1 MSPFRRSSS
10 RHPSSAACRP
20 GFSSTGC
27 SPTQFL
33 SDHFP
38 AHDLPPEPPFLHS
51 QPSQLSRELRE
62 RLLCLSY
69 RAFLQAVLHFLSVSG
84 YAQVIPTGRQG
95 FKGRNTGGGW
105 DLEAQ
110 GFGDRGEAVR
120 AIAQVKQFRTL
131 SVQQR
136 TVDELRGCL
145 LRAGADEAWLIT
157 LSTFSAP
164 AQAAAQAGGGTAPIR
179 LLDGQALT
187 EQMIRHQVGICREGK
202 EWVVNNRYFQSL
214 EQRFSRESAT
224 NMTLKNER
232 PGDTRPDVKPEPSPE
247 GTRRGGTTVPPRG
260 KPFSRRG
267 RSEEPAA
274 IVRVTILCGRYP
286 QD

>member
-1 MSPFRRSSS
+1 MSATPISS
-10 RHPSSAACRP
+10 RRDPFSATVRP
-20 GFSSTGC
+20 GFASTDFSS
-27 SPTQFL
+27 S
-33 SDHFP
+33 HFP
-38 AHDLPPEPPFLHS
+38 AHDLPSEPPFLHS
-51 QPSQLSRELRE
+51 SPKPSRLSRELRE
-62 RLLCLSY
+62 RLLSLSY
-69 RAFLQAVLHFLSVSG
+69 RACLQSVLHLLSATG
-84 YAQVIPTGRQG
+84 YTQVVPTGRSG

-110 GFGDRGEAVR
+110 GFTGRGEAVR
-120 AIAQVKQFRTL
+120 AIAQVKQFKTL
-131 SVQQR
+131 AVQQR

-164 AQAAAQAGGGTAPIR
+164 AKEAAQAGGGTAPIR

-202 EWVVNNRYFQSL
+202 EWVVNERYFQAL

-224 NMTLKNER
+224 NKTLKNER
-232 PGDTRPDVKPEPSPE
+232 PEVKPEPSPE
-247 GTRRGGTTVPPRG
+247 GTRRGGTTAPPEG
-260 KPFSRRG
+260 NPFAPRG
-267 RSEEPAA
+267 RSAEPAA